1 MGGGNQMTDYKAL
14 CDRSKHD
21 LADRKAHKQAEVD
34 NYVFTRQRATAR
46 RKRNRIG
53 YKYVVAGQV

>member
-1 MGGGNQMTDYKAL
+1 MTDYKAL
-14 CDRSKHD
+14 CDRTKHD
-21 LADRKAHKQAEVD
+21 LADRKAQKQTDVD

>member
-1 MGGGNQMTDYKAL
+1 MTARMQAL
-14 CDRSKHD
+14 CDRTKRD
-21 LADRKAHKQAEVD
+21 LASNQKQKQTEVD

-53 YKYVVAGQV
+53 WRYVVAGQV